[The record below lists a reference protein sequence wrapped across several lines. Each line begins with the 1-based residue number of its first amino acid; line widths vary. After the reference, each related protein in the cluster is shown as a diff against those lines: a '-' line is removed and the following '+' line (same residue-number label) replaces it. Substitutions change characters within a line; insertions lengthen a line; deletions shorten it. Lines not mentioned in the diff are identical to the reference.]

1 MSPLRKDEVYITHRA
16 KSPQWARARY
26 APPIHHFRFAEG
38 DAMRKLAAALFI
50 SVVLLIAG
58 LTGMQVAGDVV
69 PGGNGSSPYIIQV
82 AGDVV
87 PGGNG

>member
-1 MSPLRKDEVYITHRA
+1 
-16 KSPQWARARY
+16 
-26 APPIHHFRFAEG
+26 
-38 DAMRKLAAALFI
+38 MRKLAAALFI